1 MAERGIPFGVTAP
14 KAVSFVAGTGTSL
27 AYTDLTADELEIF
40 DLDLIKL
47 SKYFTSNRD
56 LQNLFLEDRDT
67 YLWAASIA
75 KKQLAKGFNGNV
87 AGSGEFGMQLIR
99 ARTILNTADSWQQ
112 SYTSAG
118 WNNVFGNST
127 TLIDLSLTTYLKP
140 QNRVLVVFPKLYNE
154 SVPKIREVWFHI
166 GPTDYPIWPIAFQG
180 LGDLYVAGLPATP
193 LIVKNGKFYMRGN
206 VLGIGVVDSIA
217 PLGLTFA
224 DGEYMT
230 GSGQE
235 APTS

>member
-14 KAVSFVAGTGTSL
+14 KAVSFIAGTGTSL
-27 AYTDLTADELEIF
+27 AYTDLTADELDVF

-47 SKYFTSNRD
+47 SKYFSQTRD

-75 KKQLAKGFNGNV
+75 KKQLAKGFGGSI
-87 AGSGEFGMQLIR
+87 AGSGEFGMQWIR
-99 ARTILNTADSWQQ
+99 ARTILTTADSWQQ
-112 SYTSAG
+112 SYSAAG
-118 WNNVFGNST
+118 WNNVFGSSSSPVN
-127 TLIDLSLTTYLKP
+127 LSATTYLNP
-140 QNRVLVVFPKLYNE
+140 QNRVLIVFPKLYNE
-154 SVPKIREVWFHI
+154 SVPKIRELWFHI
-166 GPTDYPIWPIAFQG
+166 GPTDYPIWPIAFQS
-180 LGDLYVAGLPATP
+180 LGNLYVAGLPATP

-206 VLGIGVVDSIA
+206 VLGTGVVDSIA
-217 PLGLTFA
+217 PLGLAFA